1 MKKVTLN
8 VTTDR
13 TEELIML
20 LSDLE
25 ACDRDRL
32 STDGKRYLDGI
43 WRLLGQ
49 PTYGEIEAN
58 KEKSLPNLKEEE

>member
-8 VTTDR
+8 IANDR
-13 TEELIML
+13 TKELIML

-32 STDGKRYLDGI
+32 STDGQRYFDSI
-43 WRLLGQ
+43 WKLLGQ
-49 PTYGEIEAN
+49 PTYEEIQAN
-58 KEKSLPNLKEEE
+58 KESMKGVKNAVN

>member
-8 VTTDR
+8 IANDR
-13 TEELIML
+13 TKELIML

-32 STDGKRYLDGI
+32 STDGKRYFDSI
-43 WRLLGQ
+43 WKLLGQ
-49 PTYGEIEAN
+49 PTYEEIQAN
-58 KEKSLPNLKEEE
+58 KESMKGVKNAVN